1 VAVLHLTVL
10 HPTQNAKLFIVEIPT
25 FAVKKAGY
33 KLQSCSFYMNV
44 FIITLID
51 LARLYKV
58 NGSCKAVMI
67 AIHSHSIIS
76 VAPAP
81 RRAAPR
87 HCRYV
92 AI

>member
-1 VAVLHLTVL
+1 
-10 HPTQNAKLFIVEIPT
+10 
-25 FAVKKAGY
+25 
-33 KLQSCSFYMNV
+33 MNV

-67 AIHSHSIIS
+67 AIHSHGIIS

-81 RRAAPR
+81 HRAAPR